1 MPKRLAAI
9 FKPTIMLKKISLP
22 LFLIIVFC
30 TNSLY
35 SIAQNNP
42 PPPPEA
48 LAKPVTP
55 MSSYEFYLSLLV
67 LGFGVLVILFEFFL
81 IRIKKINSDNTIKFI
96 LITLIIIS
104 TLFLITAGYSND
116 QIAPAIGLL
125 GTIAGYLLG
134 RIQNNSQTGQKQDE
148 IADKTEIQNIKPIE
162 SSDEK
167 NI

>member
-1 MPKRLAAI
+1 MIKNLISIRQHN
-9 FKPTIMLKKISLP
+9 LK
-22 LFLIIVFC
+22 
-30 TNSLY
+30 
-35 SIAQNNP
+35 
-42 PPPPEA
+42 
-48 LAKPVTP
+48 
-55 MSSYEFYLSLLV
+55 
-67 LGFGVLVILFEFFL
+67 
-81 IRIKKINSDNTIKFI
+81 IKFLRFKIDKGFVKKRGRNKSSSNLEWKRI